1 MPESGKRGNCVMR
14 SAASSQEG
22 GSRRSSA
29 RGGTARRKRVRATL
43 MFEVA
48 LAMIAVVLGAY
59 STGVFDRAELA
70 TVDTRFDVR
79 GATAPPADVVVVG
92 IDDVTFDL
100 GIQWPFPRSM
110 HAKVIDRI
118 VADGASAVAFDI
130 QITEPTEVEEDNALI
145 ESVERANGKVVLAAT
160 EVDSQGR
167 TRVFG
172 GESVLRAIGARA
184 GNGLVPSDSGGVIRR
199 IPFALDKLEMLA
211 VGAVEVATRR
221 QVDASDF
228 PGDGAWID
236 FAGPPG
242 TVRTV
247 SYSRVLNGTF
257 PAGLFKG
264 RIAVVGASAPSLQD
278 IHTVSTSGAEKMSG
292 PEVHANAISTI
303 LRGIPLRSVPRPV
316 DIALVVLLGLVA
328 PLASLRLKPL
338 RAIGVAAAA
347 AGAFAVS
354 TQLAFQAGKV
364 VVFVYPMLALALTSV
379 GCLAVHY
386 LVATFERERVHDLFS
401 RFVPAPV
408 VNEVVAK
415 ATDGIRLGGTETYG
429 TIMFTDLRG
438 FTTFSEKLP
447 APEVLDLLNR
457 YLSEMS
463 DAILSHGGTLLSY
476 LGDGIM
482 AAFGAPIE
490 DEYHADKA
498 LACAREM
505 IGVRLPRFNE
515 AMLAEGYS
523 TGFKMGV
530 GLLSGP
536 FMSGTV
542 GSEQR
547 VEYTAIGDTCNT
559 ASRIEGLTKGTPY
572 MILLADSTRD
582 ALHEDVEDLV
592 FVDELPIRGRS
603 TAVKLWSLSS
613 LADFGAEPVEAPPE
627 ARPAVAI

>member
-1 MPESGKRGNCVMR
+1 
-14 SAASSQEG
+14 
-22 GSRRSSA
+22 
-29 RGGTARRKRVRATL
+29 

-48 LAMIAVVLGAY
+48 LALVAVAVAAHT
-59 STGVFDRAELA
+59 TGVFDRAELA
-70 TVDTRFDVR
+70 TVDTRFAVR
-79 GATAPPADVVVVG
+79 GATVPPADVVVVA
-92 IDDVTFDL
+92 IDDATFDL
-100 GIQWPFPRSM
+100 RIQWPFPRSM
-110 HAKVIDRI
+110 HAKVIDQI
-118 VADGASAVAFDI
+118 VRDGATAIAFDI
-130 QITEPTEVEEDNALI
+130 QITEPTAAKEDNALI
-145 ESVERANGKVVLAAT
+145 ESVERSNGKVVMAAT
-160 EVDSQGR
+160 EVDAQGR
-167 TRVFG
+167 TGVFG
-172 GESVLRAIGARA
+172 GDAVLREIGARA
-184 GNGLVPSDSGGVIRR
+184 GNGLLPSDGGGVIRR
-199 IPFALDKLEMLA
+199 VPYELERLKSLA
-211 VGAVEVATRR
+211 VGTVEVATGRP
-221 QVDASDF
+221 VDSAAF
-228 PGDGAWID
+228 PSNGAWID

-242 TVRTV
+242 TVRTI
-247 SYSRVLNGTF
+247 SYRRVLEGNF

-264 RIAVVGASAPSLQD
+264 RVAVVGGSAPTLQD
-278 IHTVSTSGAEKMSG
+278 IHIVSTSGAEKMSG
-292 PEVHANAISTI
+292 PEIHANAISSI
-303 LRGIPLRSVPRPV
+303 LRGLPLRSVPRPL
-316 DIALVVLLGLVA
+316 DIALIIVLGLVS
-328 PLASLRLKPL
+328 PLASLRLRPL
-338 RAIGVAAAA
+338 RAFGVAVAVAAAYTVA
-347 AGAFAVS
+347 AQF
-354 TQLAFQAGKV
+354 AFQAGRV
-364 VVFVYPMLALALTSV
+364 VVFVYPLLALALTSV

-408 VNEVVAK
+408 VDEVVAR
-415 ATDGIRLGGTETYG
+415 AHDGIRLGGAETYG

-463 DAILSHGGTLLSY
+463 DAILSNGGTLLSY

-515 AMLAEGYS
+515 TMLAEGYPS
-523 TGFKMGV
+523 GFKMGV

-582 ALHEDVEDLV
+582 ALHEEVDDLV

-603 TAVKLWSLSS
+603 TAVKLWSLAS
-613 LADFGAEPVEAPPE
+613 LADQEALAAQAKMESAPE
-627 ARPAVAI
+627 TLPLPATA

>member
-1 MPESGKRGNCVMR
+1 
-14 SAASSQEG
+14 
-22 GSRRSSA
+22 
-29 RGGTARRKRVRATL
+29 

-48 LAMIAVVLGAY
+48 LTLIAVVLGAY
-59 STGVFDRAELA
+59 SAGVLERAELA

-79 GATAPPADVVVVG
+79 GATTPPADVVVVA

-110 HAKVIDRI
+110 HAKVIDNI
-118 VADGASAVAFDI
+118 VADGARAIAFDI

-160 EVDSQGR
+160 EVDAQGR

-172 GESVLRAIGARA
+172 GDSVLREIGARA
-184 GNGLVPSDSGGVIRR
+184 GNGLLPSDTGGVIRR
-199 IPFALDKLEMLA
+199 IPFALEKLEMLA
-211 VGAVEVATRR
+211 VGAVEVATGR
-221 QVDASDF
+221 QLEASEF
-228 PGDGAWID
+228 PADGAWID

-247 SYSRVLNGTF
+247 SYSQVLNGSF
-257 PAGLFKG
+257 PDGLFNG
-264 RIAVVGASAPSLQD
+264 RTVVVGASAPSLQD
-278 IHTVSTSGAEKMSG
+278 IHIVSTSGDEKMSG

-303 LRGIPLRSVPRPV
+303 LRGLPLRSAPQPLDV
-316 DIALVVLLGLVA
+316 ALVVLLGLVA
-328 PLASLRLKPL
+328 PLASMRLRPL
-338 RAIGVAAAA
+338 RAVGIAVAA
-347 AGAFAVS
+347 AGAFTIA
-354 TQLAFQAGKV
+354 TQFAFQAGRI
-364 VVFVYPMLALALTSV
+364 VVFVYPLIALALTSV

-408 VNEVVAK
+408 VDEVVAK
-415 ATDGIRLGGTETYG
+415 AKDGIRLGGAESYG

-463 DAILSHGGTLLSY
+463 EAILANGGTLLSY

-505 IGVRLPRFNE
+505 IEVRLPRFNE
-515 AMLAEGYS
+515 TMLADGYPH
-523 TGFKMGV
+523 GFKMGV

-572 MILLADSTRD
+572 MVLLADSTRE
-582 ALHEDVEDLV
+582 ALHEDVDDLV

-603 TAVKLWSLSS
+603 KAVKLWSLAS
-613 LADFGAEPVEAPPE
+613 LAEDDAMAARTERERASEPVPL
-627 ARPAVAI
+627 PATA